1 MIIFYQPS
9 PSGSG
14 VGISIL
20 FPRTVGSIVSS
31 IFFCIVTQC
40 SQNSVHDGRTCK
52 GRDPLLPQ
60 FMITPLTPASAT
72 GFSFSPGGLLF
83 PYHLG
88 AITSLEHHGRI
99 TDPVHLA
106 GASAGAIAVAS
117 YAARTP
123 PARALEA
130 VIRMCGACET
140 QFNGRAVGNLLPLL
154 KIEMDKTLGPDSHTI
169 INEREGVVALA
180 HRELFP
186 NNRPVLTTKFET
198 RDDLIEAVC
207 DSSMF
212 PFFSTPFPARLRYK
226 TGEQLPRVVVDG
238 FFTVPR

>member
-1 MIIFYQPS
+1 MVAISSSYPVPSTLISS
-9 PSGSG
+9 PSS
-14 VGISIL
+14 
-20 FPRTVGSIVSS
+20 
-31 IFFCIVTQC
+31 
-40 SQNSVHDGRTCK
+40 
-52 GRDPLLPQ
+52 
-60 FMITPLTPASAT
+60 T

-83 PYHLG
+83 AYHLG
-88 AITSLEHHGRI
+88 VITSLQHHGRV

-117 YAARTP
+117 HAAGTP

-130 VIRMCGACET
+130 AFRVCEECET

-154 KIEMDKTLGPDSHTI
+154 KAEMDRTLGPDAHKI

-186 NNRPVLTTKFET
+186 INRPVLTTSFQT
-198 RDDLIEAVC
+198 RDELIEAVC

-212 PFFSTPFPARLRYK
+212 PFFSTRFPARLRYK
-226 TGEQLPRVVVDG
+226 DGERIPRVIVDG
-238 FFTVPR
+238 FFSVPR

>member
-1 MIIFYQPS
+1 MVAIATNYPVLPS
-9 PSGSG
+9 APIPPPSS
-14 VGISIL
+14 
-20 FPRTVGSIVSS
+20 
-31 IFFCIVTQC
+31 
-40 SQNSVHDGRTCK
+40 
-52 GRDPLLPQ
+52 
-60 FMITPLTPASAT
+60 T

-83 PYHLG
+83 AYHLG
-88 AITSLEHHGRI
+88 VITSLQHHGRV

-117 YAARTP
+117 HAAGTP

-130 VIRMCGACET
+130 AFRVCEECES

-154 KIEMDKTLGPDSHTI
+154 KVEMDRTLGPDAHTI

-186 NNRPVLTTKFET
+186 VNRPVLTTSFQT
-198 RDDLIEAVC
+198 RDELIEAVC

-226 TGEQLPRVVVDG
+226 VGERIPRVIVDG
-238 FFTVPR
+238 FFSVPR